1 MRPLCQ
7 AIVVLPVAVS
17 MLVSCVPRSA
27 AQLTVFDPAN
37 FQENLL
43 TSARA
48 LEQINN
54 QVRQLQAQAQMLLRM
69 DQNLLRL
76 GSTISPDLQRTLADI
91 QTQLRAGE
99 GIAMRLQATQS
110 GYERLFPREVSASI
124 SNDEVLRNAK
134 SRWDEEYAALRR
146 AAFLQGQVTDN
157 VDGDARL
164 LADAMARST
173 NAAGALEVA
182 QAGNEL
188 TGLSVK
194 QALQLQS
201 LLAAQQR
208 AEAFARARDLSTE
221 DEARQRFKSFVGTG
235 AAYSAS
241 R

>member
-1 MRPLCQ
+1 MRPLRR
-7 AIVVLPVAVS
+7 AVVVLPVAIGMV
-17 MLVSCVPRSA
+17 VSCVPRSA

-37 FQENLL
+37 YQENLL
-43 TSARA
+43 SSARA

-76 GSTISPDLQRTLADI
+76 GSTISPELQRTLGDI
-91 QTQLRAGE
+91 QAQLRAGE
-99 GIAMRLQATQS
+99 GIAMRLQATQG
-110 GYERLFPREVSASI
+110 GYDRLFPREVSAAI
-124 SNDEVLRNAK
+124 SADDVLRNAK

-146 AAFLQGQVTDN
+146 AAVLQGQVADN

-164 LADAMARST
+164 LADAMTRST

-208 AEAFARARDLSTE
+208 AQGFARARDLTTE
-221 DEARQRFKSFVGTG
+221 EEARQRFKSFVGTG
-235 AAYSAS
+235 SAYSAS